1 MRSLANRHTSIRFVA
16 VSHCTPQATKAWVN
30 KVDGAWNIEVVV
42 DENRELYA
50 LWGLGV
56 SSYAHLL
63 NPRNGFH
70 QIMLGKNE
78 GVWGQDVGEGGN
90 RWQTGGAYAIDEQG
104 VVRWGGPMKSVDEA
118 IPLEDACAALSR

>member
-16 VSHCTPQATKAWVN
+16 ISHCTPQATKAWVN
-30 KVDGAWNIEVVV
+30 KVDGAWNIEVIV
-42 DENRELYA
+42 DEGRELYA

-63 NPRNGFH
+63 NPRNGFN

-78 GVWGQDVGEGGN
+78 GVWGQEVGEGGN
-90 RWQTGGAYAIDEQG
+90 RWQTGGAFAIDEKG
-104 VVRWGGPMKSVDEA
+104 VVKWGGPMKSVDEA
-118 IPLEDACAALSR
+118 IALEDACSALGR

>member
-16 VSHCTPQATKAWVN
+16 VSHCTPQATKAWVD
-30 KVDGAWNIEVVV
+30 KVDGAWNIEVIV
-42 DENRELYA
+42 DEGRELYA

-63 NPRNGFH
+63 NPRNGFN

-78 GVWGQDVGEGGN
+78 GVWGQEVGEGGN
-90 RWQTGGAYAIDEQG
+90 RWQTGGAFAVDEKG
-104 VVRWGGPMKSVDEA
+104 IVKWGGPMKSADEA
-118 IPLEDACAALSR
+118 IALEDACSALGR